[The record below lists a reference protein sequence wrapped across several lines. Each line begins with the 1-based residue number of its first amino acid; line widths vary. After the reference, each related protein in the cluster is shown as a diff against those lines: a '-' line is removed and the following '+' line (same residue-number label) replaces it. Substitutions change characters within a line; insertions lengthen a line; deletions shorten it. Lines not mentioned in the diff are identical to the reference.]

1 MNVNCHHA
9 NQDKFWVKDPDG
21 VEWEVYYLNYNLLR
35 AKRPRRRAGR
45 AASLSSA
52 QPHAAAALAAR
63 KAQITV
69 LIGNAPHR
77 TARLADRCGQGTA
90 GIAFPTSP
98 QSRRRPRTRVR

>member
-45 AASLSSA
+45 AARCRQRSLM
-52 QPHAAAALAAR
+52 LR
-63 KAQITV
+63 
-69 LIGNAPHR
+69 
-77 TARLADRCGQGTA
+77 RLQL
-90 GIAFPTSP
+90 
-98 QSRRRPRTRVR
+98 RVRLKSRYSSVMLHIELPG